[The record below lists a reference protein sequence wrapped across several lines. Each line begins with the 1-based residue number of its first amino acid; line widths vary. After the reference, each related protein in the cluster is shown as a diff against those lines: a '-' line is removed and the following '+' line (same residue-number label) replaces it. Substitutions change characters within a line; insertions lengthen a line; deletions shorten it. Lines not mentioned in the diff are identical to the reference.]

1 MAEKTIT
8 VIPARKR
15 VGSRKQVTE
24 EKPKLRVAAYCRVS
38 TDRDEQESSYEA
50 QVEHYTE
57 FIDRNPEWQL
67 AGIYADDG
75 ISGTNTKKR
84 EEFNRMIEDCMASK
98 IDMVITKSI
107 SRFARNTLDC
117 LKYIRQLK
125 EKNISVYFEKENIN
139 TMDAKGEVL
148 LTIMASLAQQESQ
161 SLSQNV
167 KLVGKLPR
175 KDKDGNDTT
184 GDRIGKGGRHRG
196 DGTYSAVAYDLEV
209 VDEDPTKVVP
219 PEPQVI
225 VRREVVE
232 VEKRPTRYED
242 LPWYQQ
248 LIVDGIK
255 QALPIIVD
263 RAVDGAFYWVGRG
276 WNAAVN
282 YGKRKIAERKIAKP
296 MPQKN
301 AATHTEAQK
310 SSMAVATPEKIT
322 SALDEIDAA
331 YENYSVNMT
340 SEEAQKEFVDAFILR
355 LLSEKKLWKIAHA
368 NIVDSAGNITD
379 GRAMLDKLSSPLM
392 LENINTILKN
402 NPVLLETW
410 QTIALEDILGR
421 ELIVDSCYVP
431 IEGQAL
437 RKNLMSLSV

>member
-1 MAEKTIT
+1 M
-8 VIPARKR
+8 
-15 VGSRKQVTE
+15 SE
-24 EKPKLRVAAYCRVS
+24 E
-38 TDRDEQESSYEA
+38 RDFDY
-50 QVEHYTE
+50 V
-57 FIDRNPEWQL
+57 
-67 AGIYADDG
+67 
-75 ISGTNTKKR
+75 
-84 EEFNRMIEDCMASK
+84 
-98 IDMVITKSI
+98 
-107 SRFARNTLDC
+107 
-117 LKYIRQLK
+117 
-125 EKNISVYFEKENIN
+125 
-139 TMDAKGEVL
+139 
-148 LTIMASLAQQESQ
+148 
-161 SLSQNV
+161 
-167 KLVGKLPR
+167 VGKLPR

-248 LIVDGIK
+248 LIVDGIE

-263 RAVDGAFYWVGRG
+263 RAVDGAFYWAGRG
-276 WNAAVN
+276 WNAAVS
-282 YGKRKIAERKIAKP
+282 YGKRKIAECKIAKP
-296 MPQKN
+296 MPQKNN

-310 SSMAVATPEKIT
+310 SSMAVATPETIT
-322 SALDEIDAA
+322 SVLDEIDAA

-368 NIVDSAGNITD
+368 NIVDSAVNITD